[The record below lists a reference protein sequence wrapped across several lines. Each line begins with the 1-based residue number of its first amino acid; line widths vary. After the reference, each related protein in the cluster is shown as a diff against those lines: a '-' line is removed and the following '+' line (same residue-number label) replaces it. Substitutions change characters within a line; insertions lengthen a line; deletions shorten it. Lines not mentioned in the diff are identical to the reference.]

1 MFKHGESTLS
11 DFSTFLSTLRE
22 EIIDPEDDESEGPY
36 RGLLWS
42 HELGLSAS
50 EYMEDLDGCA
60 IWQPNLLD
68 DGNMHEYLRE
78 IASFDDH
85 I

>member
-22 EIIDPEDDESEGPY
+22 EIIDPEDDETKGPY

>member
-1 MFKHGESTLS
+1 MFKHSNDLFWELEMYAAFYPLINDPYGDDGST
-11 DFSTFLSTLRE
+11 
-22 EIIDPEDDESEGPY
+22 

-50 EYMEDLDGCA
+50 EYMEDLDGCP

-68 DGNMHEYLRE
+68 DGN
-78 IASFDDH
+78 
-85 I
+85 